1 MSNQLLTFELVW
13 HISSKALY
21 LTWIYD
27 NEKSHFHV
35 KFTASKLSNYAILK
49 TAENECEILQSRSSR
64 LKGFCKKGV
73 LKHFA
78 KFRPHVC
85 NFIKKETLAQVLSCE
100 FCEVS
105 KNTFCYRTPLMA
117 ASEWCLFLVQILKAS
132 KNLNLI
138 SHFHWSHFH
147 RCYFLFPF
155 FFPSF
160 SVLFHFFLAAAHK
173 KDSFKLRIHW
183 NVSAHTDVIKIRSS

>member
-1 MSNQLLTFELVW
+1 MQKWQSKTYRRFLKFSNFYNCPINIVKSDILSNVMSNQHLTFELVW

-73 LKHFA
+73 LKNFA

-100 FCEVS
+100 FCKIS
-105 KNTFCYRTPLMA
+105 KNTFSYRKPPVAT
-117 ASEWCLFLVQILKAS
+117 SEKAQELYFCCCDSAQNVKFSIKDFFS
-132 KNLNLI
+132 K
-138 SHFHWSHFH
+138 
-147 RCYFLFPF
+147 C
-155 FFPSF
+155 
-160 SVLFHFFLAAAHK
+160 
-173 KDSFKLRIHW
+173 D
-183 NVSAHTDVIKIRSS
+183 

>member
-1 MSNQLLTFELVW
+1 MQKWQSKTYRRFLKFSNFYNCPINIVKSDTLSNVMSNQLLTFELVW

-27 NEKSHFHV
+27 HEKSHFHV

-49 TAENECEILQSRSSR
+49 TAENECEILQSRNSR

-73 LKHFA
+73 LKNFA

-100 FCEVS
+100 FC
-105 KNTFCYRTPLMA
+105 
-117 ASEWCLFLVQILKAS
+117 QILR
-132 KNLNLI
+132 I
-138 SHFHWSHFH
+138 P
-147 RCYFLFPF
+147 FLQNPF
-155 FFPSF
+155 GRM
-160 SVLFHFFLAAAHK
+160 LL
-173 KDSFKLRIHW
+173 
-183 NVSAHTDVIKIRSS
+183 